1 MQLASRHLSCTW
13 NFEVAPE
20 FLETLWTPAITAVV
34 VQVGYRQ
41 AVGFRIV
48 NAVVLQIMV
57 FFFGVL

>member
-1 MQLASRHLSCTW
+1 
-13 NFEVAPE
+13 VAPE

-57 FFFGVL
+57 FFLAFCSE